1 MYFRA
6 PFKLVPVDNLAEIA
20 DKFTRNEIMTKNEF
34 RAILGMKPSD
44 DPKADELINSNINHP
59 EEDVNQQQPMMDEM
73 PEEQGEASEIQNK
86 SQAPMDEQTLL
97 NEIMKLG
104 G

>member
-1 MYFRA
+1 
-6 PFKLVPVDNLAEIA
+6 
-20 DKFTRNEIMTKNEF
+20 MTKNEF

-44 DPKADELINSNINHP
+44 DPKADELRNSNINHP
-59 EEDVNQQQPMMDEM
+59 DEAVDQQQPEVSDDM
-73 PEEQGEASEIQNK
+73 PEEQTEEMPEIQNGPE
-86 SQAPMDEQTLL
+86 APMDEQTLL